1 MALLKAAQIPER
13 NPGLTIG
20 GVRFD
25 LFNRDRNGLAES
37 GALVFRGRRILIDED
52 RYLNWLRTQGQQR
65 NAA

>member
-13 NPGLTIG
+13 NPGLSIG

-25 LFNRDRNGLAES
+25 LFNRDRNGLTES

-52 RYLNWLRTQGQQR
+52 RYLAWLRDQSKRQS
-65 NAA
+65 AA